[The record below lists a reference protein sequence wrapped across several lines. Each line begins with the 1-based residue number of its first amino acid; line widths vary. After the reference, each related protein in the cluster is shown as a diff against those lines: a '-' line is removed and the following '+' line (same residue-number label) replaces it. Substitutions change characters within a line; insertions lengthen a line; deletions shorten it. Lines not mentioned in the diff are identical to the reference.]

1 MDCLGLLLLSLV
13 LTSLSPAT
21 SFSLQDPKFP
31 STQARKL
38 IRELNLFPKHS
49 INIVDRDVTNRSSN
63 LGSKIVEKPFKF
75 PNLVDADSVTLEDLG
90 HHAGYYQIEHSH
102 DAQYIP
108 KTLST
113 LIIAIYFVIHDYP
126 EMFPLN
132 SFLISWLL
140 MNFSFLIRKSVS
152 VLYIINRVKLDWY
165 FCKGFWKAFEYEE
178 IG

>member
-1 MDCLGLLLLSLV
+1 MECLRLLILSLA
-13 LTSLSPAT
+13 LASLSPAT
-21 SFSLQDPKFP
+21 SLSHNDPKFP

-38 IRELNLFPKHS
+38 IRSLNLFPKHS

-75 PNLVDADSVTLEDLG
+75 PNLVDSDSVTLEDLG

-113 LIIAIYFVIHDYP
+113 LITAIYFVIHDYP

-132 SFLISWLL
+132 SFLIS
-140 MNFSFLIRKSVS
+140 
-152 VLYIINRVKLDWY
+152 
-165 FCKGFWKAFEYEE
+165 
-178 IG
+178 